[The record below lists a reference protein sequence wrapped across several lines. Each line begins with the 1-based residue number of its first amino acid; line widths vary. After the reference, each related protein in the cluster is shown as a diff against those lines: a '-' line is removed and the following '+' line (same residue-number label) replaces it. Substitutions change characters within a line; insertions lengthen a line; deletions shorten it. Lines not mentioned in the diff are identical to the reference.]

1 MRAAILSMA
10 IGLAAC
16 ADIDTEG
23 LPDTGLDTSDWTTG
37 DLPPIDD
44 IVNLHDIQIAAKNTL
59 SGKNY
64 AYYRTAALDEITYN
78 RNLFDWQKI
87 RLNGFSFADVSN
99 INLKTTILGY
109 EFEAPFFIAPAAKAG
124 KASDGAESNLVQAAG
139 AAGILYI
146 PSISST
152 LSIEEIASASTNDS
166 QIMFHQEYIWSNTSR
181 LTDELTRIESAGF
194 KAIVLTVDNSGVNG
208 IRNRQMRYSSGSD
221 ESLHSAT
228 FTIEALS
235 TLRNMTSL
243 PIIPKGIKTAHDVKL
258 CADLGFPAV
267 YISNHGGR
275 TVDLAPT
282 AVETLLDVHRLYP
295 EVFNQIEI
303 YADGGVRRATHILT
317 LIALGAR
324 AVGLGRSPM
333 FANIYGEE
341 GVTKMISILTEELKT
356 TMELMGQSDIDGYRG
371 NTTFL
376 NTRQVELEY
385 FGAPLSID
393 DSSNPVSIVAGMY
406 GS

>member
-10 IGLAAC
+10 VGLAAC
-16 ADIDTEG
+16 VDIDTEG

-152 LSIEEIASASTNDS
+152 LSIEEIASASTNAS
-166 QIMFHQEYIWSNTSR
+166 QRDVDYEKPMGFRERLRSLSR
-181 LTDELTRIESAGF
+181 S
-194 KAIVLTVDNSGVNG
+194 
-208 IRNRQMRYSSGSD
+208 
-221 ESLHSAT
+221 
-228 FTIEALS
+228 
-235 TLRNMTSL
+235 
-243 PIIPKGIKTAHDVKL
+243 
-258 CADLGFPAV
+258 
-267 YISNHGGR
+267 
-275 TVDLAPT
+275 
-282 AVETLLDVHRLYP
+282 
-295 EVFNQIEI
+295 
-303 YADGGVRRATHILT
+303 
-317 LIALGAR
+317 AR
-324 AVGLGRSPM
+324 ARTRSKSRPRRRS
-333 FANIYGEE
+333 ESVE
-341 GVTKMISILTEELKT
+341 SVER
-356 TMELMGQSDIDGYRG
+356 DHYR
-371 NTTFL
+371 
-376 NTRQVELEY
+376 
-385 FGAPLSID
+385 
-393 DSSNPVSIVAGMY
+393 
-406 GS
+406 